1 MEDKEM
7 RDYIKRVIKPKR
19 KMFSSRTKV
28 SYIKEKEPMIW
39 QWLNANYDLSDVEE
53 DLYEVFFCVLN
64 NIEYRPICPACGKRV
79 RKFAPTNNGYLAY
92 CSEECQKSEKGVE
105 LTLVKMANKIL
116 ERYNK

>member
-7 RDYIKRVIKPKR
+7 RDYIKHVIKPKR

-39 QWLNANYDLSDVEE
+39 KWLNANYDLSDVEE

-64 NIEYRPICPACGKRV
+64 NIEYRPICPACGKLV

-105 LTLVKMANKIL
+105 LTLLKMANKIL